1 MHITVY
7 LGSNPGN
14 DPRLAAAVRAL
25 GAWIG
30 KSGHTLVYGG
40 AGLGLMNELAN
51 SVLLSGGRVIGVM
64 LQFFVDANRAHD
76 GLTELIVTADMSER
90 KAKMIAL
97 GDAFL
102 AFPGGF
108 GTLEEIAEV
117 MSKVVLG
124 HLSAPCIL
132 YDLDGYYTGLKT
144 QLLHAVETGLASEQA
159 LSRIRFVRSLE
170 EIQAILTHP

>member
-1 MHITVY
+1 MNITVY

-14 DPRLAAAVRAL
+14 DPRFPTAVQAL

-51 SVLLSGGRVIGVM
+51 SVLQNGGRVIGVM
-64 LQFFVDANRAHD
+64 PKFFVDEGRAH
-76 GLTELIVTADMSER
+76 GSLSELIVTNDMSER

-124 HLSAPCIL
+124 HVDAPCIL
-132 YDLDGYYTGLKT
+132 YDLNGYYSGLKE
-144 QLLHAVETGLASEQA
+144 QLLHAVETGLAAKET
-159 LSRIRFVRSLE
+159 LSRIRFVQTLD
-170 EIQAILTHP
+170 EIKAILA

>member
-1 MHITVY
+1 MRITVY

-14 DPRLAAAVRAL
+14 DPGLLTAVEAL

-40 AGLGLMNELAN
+40 ARSGLMRALAD
-51 SVLLSGGRVIGVM
+51 SVLQAGGRVIGVM
-64 LQFFVDANRAHD
+64 PRFFVDEGRAYER
-76 GLTELIVTADMSER
+76 LTELIVTEDMSER

-117 MSKVVLG
+117 MSKVVLK
-124 HLSAPCIL
+124 HLDAPCIL

-144 QLLHAVETGLASEQA
+144 QLSHAVETGLASKEA
-159 LSRIRFVRSLE
+159 LEKIRFVKTLD
-170 EIQAILTHP
+170 EIRELLAE